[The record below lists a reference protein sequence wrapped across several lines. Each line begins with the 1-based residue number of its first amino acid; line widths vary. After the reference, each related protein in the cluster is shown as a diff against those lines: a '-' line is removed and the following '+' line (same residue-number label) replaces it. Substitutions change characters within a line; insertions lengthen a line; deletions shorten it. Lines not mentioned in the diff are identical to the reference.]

1 MLVYCIQVFIN
12 NLQNKINKLTSYD
25 RAFLAIIQSKYELRN
40 PNDILNQS
48 ELIWLQSSIMKRWPK
63 VADTIDDYT
72 FNTSEPS
79 DFWIK
84 LAEDLGAELGI
95 PSLFILIPPLN
106 HQSNLSNLSYLKEM
120 FKDHHLYLAMDNIS
134 PCSTLELFKT
144 SCQTDKLISFSLVEL
159 FRIRAKAE
167 RKSLLTDVENS
178 KTYLNFW
185 DYLLKEKIP
194 SFHTSGKLSINILG
208 DLYLFINAY
217 IEMQLQNTVASSK
230 SFYTHLNEFSKK
242 LANYPAADLNHLYG
256 LTIKIS
262 EKKYYLIELLLD
274 CLLFSDDLNEKLV
287 ALSNWQQQSLQAIR
301 DLFLAVKQGD
311 LIKVIQLISAGINI
325 NVVDEYGQGVLHI
338 VSDFIVAE
346 FLIIK
351 GAAIKIKNELGN
363 TPLHIAAH
371 QQYNEIHQKLSNS
384 LLAGKRQRFDNLA
397 IMQSLL
403 KRGAN
408 PNEVN
413 HFGYTALHLA
423 VSCHHNCLGNNNTIL
438 KPDYLHVKKKVAL
451 LCKYGADPKLKTN
464 SIKLIQTKGRY
475 QNKNFNI
482 YDNSTMLDIL
492 NLPIVKGDDF
502 KKQSKIKR
510 EIAQILMTQGIDS
523 NDQFSLLH
531 ACAKSGDLEGL
542 NFWINDRNCQLSQ
555 LDLSLLLTKLYY
567 WQSDKDNW
575 EKSGK
580 DCAELLLYSG
590 ADSNYEKPWTINI
603 NIHKLPAK
611 VEVNALF
618 EKDNDISR
626 KLKLTNEHCE
636 PNDRPLVL
644 YEKWKAQGYPRLSAT
659 VYFLPEVYP
668 QLNPFIEI
676 CDEAIEYLRNF
687 RENGQKGEFR
697 LLSG

>member
-1 MLVYCIQVFIN
+1 MILVHRIQVFIN
-12 NLQNKINKLTSYD
+12 YLLNKNNQLISFD
-25 RAFLAIIQSKYELRN
+25 RAFLAISQGKYKLRN
-40 PNDILNQS
+40 QNEILNQD

-63 VADTIDDYT
+63 VADTVDDYT
-72 FNTSEPS
+72 FNTSELS
-79 DFWIK
+79 DFWIE

-95 PSLFILIPPLN
+95 PYLFILIPPLN
-106 HQSNLSNLSYLKEM
+106 HPNNLSNLSYLQDI
-120 FKDHHLYLAMDNIS
+120 FKDNHLFLATDNIS
-134 PCSTLELFKT
+134 PCSTLDLFKT
-144 SCQTDKLISFSLVEL
+144 DNELMPFSLVEL
-159 FRIRAKAE
+159 FRISAKANRE
-167 RKSLLTDVENS
+167 SKLTNADNT

-185 DYLLKEKIP
+185 DFLLKEKIP
-194 SFHTSGKLSINILG
+194 LFQASGKLSSNILG
-208 DLYLFINAY
+208 DLNGFLNAY
-217 IEMQLQNTVASSK
+217 MKMQTQNTIASSK
-230 SFYTHLNEFSKK
+230 SFYKQLNEFSLK
-242 LANYPAADLNHLYG
+242 LANYPAADVNHLYG
-256 LTIKIS
+256 IAIKIH
-262 EKKYYLIELLLD
+262 EKKYYLIEILVD
-274 CLLFSDDLNEKLV
+274 CLLFSDDLNEKLL
-287 ALSNWQQQSLQAIR
+287 ALFNWQQQSLQEIR
-301 DLFLAVKQGD
+301 DLFLALRQGD
-311 LIKVIQLISAGINI
+311 LLKVIKLLSAGVNI
-325 NVVDEYGQGVLHI
+325 NVVDEYGQGVLHV
-338 VSDFIVAE
+338 VSDFLVAE
-346 FLIIK
+346 YLIKK
-351 GAAIKIKNELGN
+351 GAALNIKNELGN

-371 QQYNEIHQKLSNS
+371 QQYNEIHQKLSNC

-413 HFGYTALHLA
+413 HFGFTALHLV
-423 VSCHHNCLGNNNTIL
+423 VSCHHNCFGNNNTIL
-438 KPDYLHVKKKVAL
+438 KPDYLHVKRKVAL

-464 SIKLIQTKGRY
+464 SIKFINTKGHY

-492 NLPIVKGDDF
+492 NLHAITGDDF

-510 EIAQILMTQGIDS
+510 EIAKIVMIQGIDPK
-523 NDQFSLLH
+523 DQLSLLH

-542 NFWINDRNCQLSQ
+542 DFWIKDRNCQLSQ

-618 EKDNDISR
+618 ENDNDISR
-626 KLKLTNEHCE
+626 KLKLNDEYCA
-636 PNDRPLVL
+636 PNDRPLVF
-644 YEKWKAQGYPRLSAT
+644 YEKWKAQGYPCLSAT
-659 VYFLPEVYP
+659 LYFLPEVYP

-676 CDEAIEYLRNF
+676 CDEAIEYLRNY
-687 RENGQKGEFR
+687 RESELKGEFK
-697 LLSG
+697 LMSG